1 MDDDYF
7 SISDRVGRASSFYP
21 IGSRYFYRPF
31 HVDVVD
37 VGRQQCSTYAETGS
51 MHGHGRSFHVD
62 VGVGSTWADA
72 LQMVHVHHDG
82 WRKECPNDHDVHGH
96 EEFRHHRFLPC
107 EGGWMPRTQQ
117 HRGVDCG
124 PWPDRSVVMPWWCT
138 KKTDE

>member
-31 HVDVVD
+31 HVDLVD
-37 VGRQQCSTYAETGS
+37 V
-51 MHGHGRSFHVD
+51 
-62 VGVGSTWADA
+62 VGSTWADT

-82 WRKECPNDHDVHGH
+82 GREGCPYDHDVHGH

-107 EGGWMPRTQQ
+107 KGGWIPRTQQ
-117 HRGVDCG
+117 HRVVNGCG
-124 PWPDRSVVMPWWCT
+124 PRPDRSVVMPWWCT